1 MKKLLVP
8 VDFSERALAALEHAA
23 ALAKALRASTLL
35 LHVVPSLSELEL
47 QAMDLRL
54 IGGSAEIERKRF
66 QAVTKQ
72 MKELAGKARLEADIR
87 VCEGDPAR
95 AILQM
100 AEEECVDMIVIP
112 THGHGPFRRFL
123 LGSVTAKVL
132 HDADCPVFT
141 GAHVPE
147 IEPGSPAP
155 YQKIVCAVDLGEQ
168 SEGVLRAAADF
179 AAAFHAELTVFH
191 ALPLFEF
198 VGLDQ
203 ELMFPPAAES
213 LRESLAASL
222 KNAEKKLADLIQ
234 KVGCKAETRV
244 ENALVTHAA
253 RAIVDE
259 TKADLL
265 VIGRAAKGL
274 GRLRSNAYALIR
286 ESPCPVLSV

>member
-1 MKKLLVP
+1 MKKLLAP
-8 VDFSERALAALEHAA
+8 VDFSDRALAALEHAA
-23 ALAKALRASTLL
+23 VLAKALHASTLL
-35 LHVVPSLSELEL
+35 LHVVPSLSEWEL

-54 IGGSAEIERKRF
+54 VGGSAEMKRKRF
-66 QAVTKQ
+66 EAVTNQ
-72 MKELAGKARLEADIR
+72 IKELASKAGLEGDIR
-87 VCEGDPAR
+87 VCEGDPVR

-100 AEEECVDMIVIP
+100 AEEECVDLIVMP

-141 GAHVPE
+141 GAHVPQ
-147 IEPGSPAP
+147 IEPGSAAP
-155 YQKIVCAVDLGEQ
+155 YQRIVCAVDLGEH

-191 ALPLFEF
+191 ALPFFEF
-198 VGLDQ
+198 IGLDQ
-203 ELMFPPAAES
+203 ELILGAAAES

-222 KNAEKKLADLIQ
+222 SNAEKKLAALIQ
-234 KVGCKAETRV
+234 TVGCKAEMRV
-244 ENALVTHAA
+244 ENALVTQAA

-286 ESPCPVLSV
+286 ESPCPVISV